1 MKLNVF
7 LYIILLF
14 AFIFFAQCT
23 RAENI
28 HFNNDVYVLENVT
41 FSDINKGF
49 ENEYFPENHKLK
61 NPDKMLGI
69 YYYPEVKNSIKF
81 AENADKEI
89 ETKASVVLLKFIENK
104 KQNKAILS
112 FIDVGESGGKPY
124 IEHNIY
130 KYEPHPAKGMMILK
144 YSARYFTKSDSEI
157 ISVSKDIRAENDD
170 LIEQIIISAIPPIV
184 ESKV

>member
-7 LYIILLF
+7 IYVTLLF
-14 AFIFFAQCT
+14 VFIFFAQCS

-28 HFNNDVYVLENVT
+28 RFNSDIYILENVT

-104 KQNKAILS
+104 KQNKAVLS
-112 FIDVGESGGKPY
+112 FIDVGEADGKPY

-130 KYEPHPAKGMMILK
+130 KYEPHPSKGTMILK

-157 ISVSKDIRAENDD
+157 ISVSKDIKTSNDD
-170 LIEQIIISAIPPIV
+170 LIEQIIISAIPPIA
-184 ESKV
+184 ESKI